1 MHLNLPAVVA
11 GILTLALGVES
22 CEAVSYS
29 FLATFSS
36 PRTYE
41 ADVTLSSMTVATL
54 LLVLL
59 FSGPDQVQTHP
70 DYLDPHLH
78 FHHVQAD
85 YFHNYSNDN
94 YTCPYFVS
102 HYQDLDD
109 RRSDRYRGSRERDLV
124 QTQSRYDIALVLG
137 SGCSTGQQYPVQH
150 WLETLG
156 VSLFSFRV
164 LA

>member
-1 MHLNLPAVVA
+1 
-11 GILTLALGVES
+11 
-22 CEAVSYS
+22 
-29 FLATFSS
+29 
-36 PRTYE
+36 
-41 ADVTLSSMTVATL
+41 MTVATL

-59 FSGPDQVQTHP
+59 FSVSRPDQVQTHP

-102 HYQDLDD
+102 NYQDLDD
-109 RRSDRYRGSRERDLV
+109 RRPDRYRGCRERDLV

-150 WLETLG
+150 WPETLG
-156 VSLFSFRV
+156 VSLFFFCV
-164 LA
+164 LARYVLLIVFPPAAMCTE